1 VKIFRYSLYNEYL
14 KILLYGWVK
23 HPTVKQNMT
32 KNKYPKGMH
41 FYVLKDEGMYKIG
54 YTKDLTK

>member
-1 VKIFRYSLYNEYL
+1 
-14 KILLYGWVK
+14 LYGGVK

-32 KNKYPKGMH
+32 KNKYPKEMH
-41 FYVLKDEGMYKIG
+41 KIG

>member
-1 VKIFRYSLYNEYL
+1 
-14 KILLYGWVK
+14 
-23 HPTVKQNMT
+23 MT
-32 KNKYPKGMH
+32 KNKYTKGMH

>member
-1 VKIFRYSLYNEYL
+1 
-14 KILLYGWVK
+14 
-23 HPTVKQNMT
+23 MT
-32 KNKYPKGMH
+32 KNKYPHGNY